1 VYIYAAGFSSSASN
15 ICDIKTTFED
25 LRYAVHW
32 MNFINALGLGAVLV
46 CGEAIAKLVCA
57 SPIVKDLG
65 EQL

>member
-1 VYIYAAGFSSSASN
+1 
-15 ICDIKTTFED
+15 
-25 LRYAVHW
+25 